1 VNSITEEEA
10 KRTEHLPDCAGY
22 EDCDCF
28 SRTYSH
34 REIYDTQAEIA
45 RLSKENEDLR
55 DALSLLYSQNKC
67 GCGHPACNRCE
78 NDRIAEEAL
87 GIESEK
93 PC

>member
-1 VNSITEEEA
+1 MEEG
-10 KRTEHLPDCAGY
+10 LFGIIGDDGPDDDADFIAAVERHDGG
-22 EDCDCF
+22 EL
-28 SRTYSH
+28 
-34 REIYDTQAEIA
+34 A

-78 NDRIAEEAL
+78 DDRIAEEAL